1 MTQYVATRWHEG
13 IAYGEIV
20 EAESWDLAKAIC
32 DSKGWRL
39 DGQLMAVLKAKSVQ
53 QKAVQDICD
62 AMNERHA
69 ATVH

>member
-1 MTQYVATRWHEG
+1 MTQFVATRWHEG

-20 EAESWDLAKAIC
+20 EAESLDMAKAIC

-39 DGQLMAVLKAKSVQ
+39 DGQLMAVLKAGSIQ
-53 QKAVQDICD
+53 QQAVEDIVH
-62 AMNERHA
+62 AMNERHT